1 MLERRKQ
8 PIYKVIAFGI
18 LSLTAL
24 GSISRPNPLIEGAL
38 AHESDSQINLAPQA
52 DSPSSKAA
60 VLFQG
65 NLIADIAEKAAPA
78 VVKLEVDRSGQTKT
92 GGSGIGI
99 DPFFSQIM
107 PGFKDFNMFFNRY
120 QIRKNGVFP
129 FLPNTHNS
137 GSGFIVR
144 DDGYIVTNAHV
155 VKDATKIEVRLNDK
169 STYQAK
175 IVGADSF
182 SDLAVLKIEA
192 RDLPTL
198 KLGSSKKLRP
208 GEFVIAIG
216 SPLGYDHSV
225 TLGIISA
232 VERTVTDINGNIN
245 FIQTDAAINRGN
257 SGGPLINLNGEVIG
271 VNTAFQGNG
280 QNIGFSIPADVAR
293 SVSDDLIANR
303 KILRPYLG
311 IGMEAPSEVVLK
323 SLGLPLDTRGV
334 FIKRIYEESPAEKA
348 GLKSQDVI
356 RKIDGQVVESPLD
369 VQKIVKA
376 HKVGEA
382 LGFLITRDKT
392 DISCT
397 VKIGEYPDQSVL
409 NNE

>member
-1 MLERRKQ
+1 MLQRRKQ
-8 PIYKVIAFGI
+8 SIYNAVVFGV
-18 LSLTAL
+18 LSLAAL
-24 GSISRPNPLIEGAL
+24 GSLTRPNPVVDGAL
-38 AHESDSQINLAPQA
+38 AHESSSHLNLAPETK
-52 DSPSSKAA
+52 SPSSQAA

-78 VVKLEVDRSGQTKT
+78 VVKLEVDRSRDMKA
-92 GGSGIGI
+92 GSGSPSI
-99 DPFFSQIM
+99 DPIISQIM

-129 FLPNTHNS
+129 FMPNTHNS

-144 DDGYIVTNAHV
+144 NDGYIVTNAHV
-155 VKDATKIEVRLNDK
+155 VKDAAKIEVRLNDK
-169 STYQAK
+169 SVYQAK
-175 IVGADSF
+175 IVGSDSF
-182 SDLAVLKIEA
+182 SDLAVLKIDA
-192 RDLPTL
+192 KDLPTL
-198 KLGSSKKLRP
+198 KLGSSNKLRP

-280 QNIGFSIPADVAR
+280 QSIGFSIPADVAR
-293 SVSDDLIANR
+293 SVTDDLIANR

-323 SLGLPLDTRGV
+323 SLGLPLDSRGV

-348 GLKSQDVI
+348 GLKSQDLI
-356 RKIDGQVVESPLD
+356 RKIEGEIVESPQD

-376 HKVGEA
+376 HKVGEE
-382 LGFLITRDKT
+382 LNFLITRDKS
-392 DISCT
+392 DISCV

-409 NNE
+409 NAE